1 MSAWGQAP
9 RQHSSSYRPEVD
21 GLDASVPYEAEVER
35 WHAERDARLR
45 SPDGWLALVGLH
57 WLTPGE
63 HEFGQHPS
71 NAIRLS
77 GRGVPPLA
85 GHMLVND
92 DGTVRV
98 RPHRDAPLTH
108 AGQPITEEL
117 ELEDDLGGDPT
128 SVELGSLRFHLIRRG
143 ARVGLRVRDAE
154 SSALQSFQGVPHFPV
169 DPGWRL
175 VAHFEPAD
183 PTHTIE
189 VPDVLGDVTVDH
201 FPGWVE
207 FTVDGQPQGLAALKG
222 DEDGSLW
229 LIFGDPTN
237 GSTTCAAGRFL
248 YTEPPA
254 EDGTVVVDFNLA
266 YNPPCVFSPYATCP
280 LPPAGNRLTVPIPAG
295 EMLPKP

>member
-1 MSAWGQAP
+1 MEAGT
-9 RQHSSSYRPEVD
+9 D
-21 GLDASVPYEAEVER
+21 GYLVEIEQ

-71 NAIRLS
+71 NAVRLS

-85 GHMLVND
+85 GHLLV
-92 DGTVRV
+92 DGDGMVRV

-128 SVELGSLRFHLIRRG
+128 IMELGSLRFHLIRRG

-154 SSALQSFQGVPHFPV
+154 SLALKKFGGVPRFPV
-169 DPGWRL
+169 DPAWRL
-175 VAHFEPAD
+175 VARFEPAD
-183 PTHTIE
+183 PGRTIE
-189 VPDVLGDVTVDH
+189 VPDVLGGSTVDH

-207 FTVDGQPQGLAALKG
+207 FTVDGQPQRLAVLEG
-222 DEDGSLW
+222 DTDGSLW
-229 LIFGDPTN
+229 LIFTDPTN
-237 GSTTCAAGRFL
+237 GTTTYSAGRFL

-254 EDGTVVVDFNLA
+254 ADGAVVVDFNLA

-280 LPPAGNRLTVPIPAG
+280 LPPDGNRLTVPIPAG
-295 EMLPKP
+295 EMLPAQPASVRAEAG